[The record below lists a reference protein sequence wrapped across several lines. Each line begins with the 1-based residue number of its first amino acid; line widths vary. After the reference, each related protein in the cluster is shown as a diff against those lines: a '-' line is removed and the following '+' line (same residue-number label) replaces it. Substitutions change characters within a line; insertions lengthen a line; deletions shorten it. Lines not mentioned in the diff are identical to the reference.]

1 MEHDSV
7 CLLRK
12 LRKIV
17 KKKKKF
23 STSLL
28 FFLGVFWSFGRFR
41 GYFGNFK
48 VLRYFDHF

>member
-17 KKKKKF
+17 KKKKKTI

-28 FFLGVFWSFGRFR
+28 LFFR
-41 GYFGNFK
+41 GIFGHLVGFG
-48 VLRYFDHF
+48 VILVILRF

>member
-1 MEHDSV
+1 MEHYSV

-17 KKKKKF
+17 KKKKKI

-28 FFLGVFWSFGRFR
+28 LFFFFVVAWLV
-41 GYFGNFK
+41 GNQK
-48 VLRYFDHF
+48 VEFSWIKL

>member
-1 MEHDSV
+1 MEHNSV

-17 KKKKKF
+17 KKKKI

-28 FFLGVFWSFGRFR
+28 LFFFFVVVWLV
-41 GYFGNFK
+41 GNQK
-48 VLRYFDHF
+48 VEFSWIKL

>member
-17 KKKKKF
+17 KKKKTISPVF
-23 STSLL
+23 YD
-28 FFLGVFWSFGRFR
+28 FL
-41 GYFGNFK
+41 GYFG
-48 VLRYFDHF
+48 HFVGFGVILVIFRF